1 MDGPLFRPEVM
12 QARRQEWLGSI
23 SLAQPLRPWVFA
35 LLLFT
40 AALGVGLFL
49 ACGEYTR
56 RAHVSGQLVPD
67 LGLSMVTAP
76 TAGVVERIYRQEGE
90 RVLVGSALA
99 LVSIPRSM
107 ASGVDARN
115 DIGAGIERRRASLM
129 AADVSEAALL
139 ETQAAG
145 LRKQLENSR
154 RELGLVRAQAIGR
167 RRQVALARETF
178 ERYRAL
184 GADGYV
190 SQLQLRQQEQALLD
204 QIGAQQEQARQAT
217 AMERQL
223 AQIEQSLQE
232 LPAQKVAHAAAAT
245 RDLALLERERIQ
257 NEAESGLLLKSP
269 VSGLLATSLVE
280 SGQAVQSGQPIMSLL
295 PAGSRLQAQLF
306 VPSRAIGFIQP
317 GDKVL
322 LRYQAYP
329 YQKFGHHLGTVS
341 RVSRNALGRLELGSL
356 TDGATPGEPYY
367 RVVVDLAE
375 QHVVAYGKQESL
387 RPGMLVDADIL
398 GEHRK
403 LYEWALEPLYSLTGR
418 L

>member
-23 SLAQPLRPWVFA
+23 SLAQPLRPWVFG

-49 ACGEYTR
+49 AFGEYTR
-56 RAHVSGQLVPD
+56 RARVTGQLVPD
-67 LGLSMVTAP
+67 LGVSTVTTP
-76 TAGVVERIYRQEGE
+76 LAGVVARVYRQEGE
-90 RVLVGSALA
+90 RVLAGSALA

-107 ASGVDARN
+107 ANGIDARN
-115 DIGAGIERRRASLM
+115 EVEAGIERRRASLM
-129 AADVSEAALL
+129 AADASAAALL
-139 ETQAAG
+139 ETQAAS

-154 RELGLVRAQAIGR
+154 RELGLVRAQSGGR
-167 RRQVALARETF
+167 HRQVALARETF
-178 ERYRAL
+178 ERYRDL
-184 GADGYV
+184 GALGYV
-190 SQLQLRQQEQALLD
+190 SQLQLRQQEQVLLD
-204 QIGAQQEQARQAT
+204 QIGAQQEQSRQT
-217 AMERQL
+217 TTMERQV
-223 AQIEQSLQE
+223 AQLEQTLQE
-232 LPAQKVAHAAAAT
+232 VPAQRAAQAEATT
-245 RDLALLERERIQ
+245 RDLALLEREHTQ
-257 NEAESGLLLKSP
+257 NQAEGELLLESP
-269 VSGLLATSLVE
+269 VSGLLATSLIE

-306 VPSRAIGFIQP
+306 VPSRAIGFIRP

-329 YQKFGHHLGTVS
+329 YQKFGHHVGTVA
-341 RVSRNALGRLELGSL
+341 RISRNALGRLELGSL
-356 TDGATPGEPYY
+356 TDAANSSEPYY
-367 RVVVDLAE
+367 RVIVDLAE
-375 QHVVAYGKQESL
+375 QHVVAYGKQETL

-403 LYEWALEPLYSLTGR
+403 LYEWALEPLYSVTGT